1 MSIVIRSMN
10 MEMPSKCIECKLMRR
25 CGKDDL
31 DYVCMPARVY
41 VEDLTNACKPR
52 PEYCPLV
59 ELPPHGRLIDA
70 DALIVR
76 IRRAKELQPELSDLY
91 ENEAV
96 EMLLWVGTE
105 PTIIEAEEVQ
115 DGTL

>member
-1 MSIVIRSMN
+1 MSIVIRSMK
-10 MEMPSKCIECKLMRR
+10 MPSKCIECKLMRR

-70 DALIVR
+70 DALMERFSYSPDDTLEDKYWIRAARR
-76 IRRAKELQPELSDLY
+76 IIIDA
-91 ENEAV
+91 
-96 EMLLWVGTE
+96 
-105 PTIIEAEEVQ
+105 PTIIEPEE
-115 DGTL
+115 GES

>member
-1 MSIVIRSMN
+1 MSILIRG
-10 MEMPSKCIECKLMRR
+10 MEMPETCDKCPLHHYHSA
-25 CGKDDL
+25 GK
-31 DYVCMPARVY
+31 YVCEATPMFYPWNLANTKGIRK
-41 VEDLTNACKPR
+41 EW
-52 PEYCPLV
+52 CPLI

-70 DALIVR
+70 DTLIAR